1 MSCFSAADLFQEQV
15 RYLADDGDIRVV
27 ILRMKNAR
35 HLDATSVMS
44 LLQLH
49 EYLQKSG
56 RHLLISGINPDVEE
70 VLKASG
76 AWEKLGAENIF
87 PAEAN
92 LTASTKKALLR
103 ASHLLQTTKA
113 DVRIFYD
120 RKKQKDQGE
129 PKSFPEDKSKLEDYA
144 I

>member
-1 MSCFSAADLFQEQV
+1 
-15 RYLADDGDIRVV
+15 
-27 ILRMKNAR
+27 
-35 HLDATSVMS
+35 MS

-49 EYLQKSG
+49 DYLRKSG
-56 RHLLISGINPDVEE
+56 RHLLVSGINPDVER
-70 VLKASG
+70 VLRASG
-76 AWEKLGAENIF
+76 AYDQIGGDNIF

-120 RKKQKDQGE
+120 RKREKAADSGQ
-129 PKSFPEDKSKLEDYA
+129 SFPDDNGKLEDYA

>member
-1 MSCFSAADLFQEQV
+1 
-15 RYLADDGDIRVV
+15 
-27 ILRMKNAR
+27 MKNAR
-35 HLDATSVMS
+35 HLDATSVLS
-44 LLQLH
+44 LLHLH

-56 RHLLISGINPDVEE
+56 RHLLVSGINPDVEK
-70 VLKASG
+70 VLRASG
-76 AWEKLGAENIF
+76 AWEKLGGENIF

-120 RKKQKDQGE
+120 RKKENEQGG
-129 PKSFPEDKSKLEDYA
+129 PTTFSEDKSKLEDYA

>member
-1 MSCFSAADLFQEQV
+1 
-15 RYLADDGDIRVV
+15 
-27 ILRMKNAR
+27 
-35 HLDATSVMS
+35 MS
-44 LLQLH
+44 LLHLH
-49 EYLQKSG
+49 DYLEKSG
-56 RHLLISGINPDVEE
+56 RHLLVSGINPDVER
-70 VLKASG
+70 VLRASG
-76 AWEKLGAENIF
+76 AWEKLGADNIF

-120 RKKQKDQGE
+120 SKREKARDEPQG
-129 PKSFPEDKSKLEDYA
+129 FPEDKGKLEDYA